1 VKVPVYNLSGE
12 EVRKIDISDKVF
24 GVPFNEAVVH
34 QVMVGLRANARQG
47 TASAKTRGEVAGSTK
62 KLYRQKGTGYARAG
76 SKKSPTR
83 KGGGVTFGPRP
94 RDYRQEI
101 PKKLRRL
108 ALRCVL
114 SSKAGEGDL
123 KIIDAFDFKEA
134 KTKRMIEALAALGI
148 ESSALIVTQ
157 KSEGNVILSSRN
169 IPEIT
174 TTPASVLNI
183 LDILSHKTLLMTED
197 AVRTAEELWGNGAKQ
212 GGKDASV

>member
-1 VKVPVYNLSGE
+1 MKVPVYNLSGE
-12 EVRKIDISDKVF
+12 EVRKIEISDSIF

-34 QVMVGLRANARQG
+34 QVMVGMQANLRQG
-47 TASAKTRGEVAGSTK
+47 NAATKTRGEVNGSTK

-83 KGGGVTFGPRP
+83 RGGGVSFGPQP

-123 KIIDAFDFKEA
+123 KILDGFNFDEP
-134 KTKRMIEALAALGI
+134 KTRKMLDVLNALKVD
-148 ESSALIVTQ
+148 SSALIVTQ
-157 KSEGNVILSSRN
+157 NPEENVIKSARN
-169 IPEIT
+169 IPQVVT
-174 TTPASVLNI
+174 SPAGVINI
-183 LDILSHKTLLMTED
+183 LDILSHKTLLMTEA
-197 AVRTAEELWGNGAKQ
+197 AVRAAEKLWGNGKAQEAK
-212 GGKDASV
+212 

>member
-1 VKVPVYNLSGE
+1 MKVPVYNLSGE
-12 EVRKIDISDKVF
+12 EVRKIEISDKVF

-47 TASAKTRGEVAGSTK
+47 TASAKTRGEVAGSTR

-83 KGGGVTFGPRP
+83 KGGGVAFGPRP

-212 GGKDASV
+212 GVKDASV

>member
-12 EVRKIDISDKVF
+12 EVRKIEISDSIF

-34 QVMVGLRANARQG
+34 QVMVGMQANLRQG
-47 TASAKTRGEVAGSTK
+47 NAATKTRGEVNGSTK

-83 KGGGVTFGPRP
+83 RGGGVSFGPQP

-123 KIIDAFDFKEA
+123 KILDGFNFDEP
-134 KTKRMIEALAALGI
+134 KTRKMLDVLNALKVD
-148 ESSALIVTQ
+148 SSALIVTQ
-157 KSEGNVILSSRN
+157 NPEENVIKSARN
-169 IPEIT
+169 IPQVVT
-174 TTPASVLNI
+174 SPAGVINI
-183 LDILSHKTLLMTED
+183 LDILSHKTLLMTEA
-197 AVRTAEELWGNGAKQ
+197 AVRAAEKLWGNGKAQEAK
-212 GGKDASV
+212 